1 MYNYNSYHTYGYR
14 NYNHSADAEAIAG
27 ISIAF
32 FLIFA
37 LVAAVIGYI
46 ISSLLYMLIFK
57 KAGIEAKKAWI
68 PFYNRW
74 IFFEL
79 GGQEGWKSLLIF
91 IPYVGPIISFVFEI
105 LAVIEISKKLGKS
118 PYFAIL
124 YPFGILS
131 FGISSLVW
139 FLILGLDSSRWNDIA
154 GKESLAKGTILGYK
168 IVEEEKEAEE
178 EKAPEIKEE
187 KTEE

>member
-14 NYNHSADAEAIAG
+14 NYNHSAEADAIAG

-32 FLIFA
+32 ILVFL
-37 LVAAVIGYI
+37 LVVAIIGYV

-57 KAGIEAKKAWI
+57 KAGIDAKKAWI

-79 GGQEGWKSLLIF
+79 GGQEGWKSLLTF
-91 IPYVGPIISFVFEI
+91 IPYVGLIVALVFEV
-105 LAVIEISKKLGKS
+105 LAVIEISKKLDKS
-118 PYFAIL
+118 PAWSILFIFAAPI
-124 YPFGILS
+124 
-131 FGISSLVW
+131 W

-168 IVEEEKEAEE
+168 IVEED
-178 EKAPEIKEE
+178 KEE
-187 KTEE
+187 AKEDTEAKEETEE

>member
-14 NYNHSADAEAIAG
+14 NYNHSAEADAISG
-27 ISIAF
+27 MSIAF
-32 FLIFA
+32 LLVFV
-37 LVAAVIGYI
+37 LVAAVIGYV

-57 KAGIEAKKAWI
+57 KAGIDTKKAWI

-79 GGQEGWKSLLIF
+79 GGQEGWKSLLTF
-91 IPYVGPIISFVFEI
+91 VPYVGLIISLVFEV
-105 LAVIEISKKLGKS
+105 LAVIEISKKLDKS
-118 PYFAIL
+118 PAWSVLFIFAAPI
-124 YPFGILS
+124 
-131 FGISSLVW
+131 W

-168 IVEEEKEAEE
+168 IVEEEKEVEE
-178 EKAPEIKEE
+178 EKTPEAKEE